1 MDENYDEDP
10 LGLLAEFKKGRYMS
24 FSIDSSNLYLNEI
37 PEGDYSDG
45 KNPTPGWPSIQPPPP
60 PARSTWDLFIS
71 LTMSNYLRSIYN
83 FIICINAYLKVE
95 NGFME

>member
-1 MDENYDEDP
+1 MFNSMDENYDDDP

-45 KNPTPGWPSIQPPPP
+45 KNPKPGWPSIHPPPSRP
-60 PARSTWDLFIS
+60 VGLNPHYQFH
-71 LTMSNYLRSIYN
+71 N
-83 FIICINAYLKVE
+83 K
-95 NGFME
+95 